1 MPTVPGPAAASDAWA
16 GQDARAA
23 IDDYLD
29 ALRRR
34 GHAPATRRLRAV
46 LLAEFL
52 DHALDAARAATITA
66 GELLDPD
73 RASAWL
79 EAAAAG
85 ETRRRNTLRGPDAPA
100 SEESQRARA
109 QSYNSLAAHHGA
121 PHRLEVAP
129 QGTGEHLTPGEAS
142 RLLHTLSVKRPTGAN
157 AATSI
162 RTAAVAALVAG
173 TGRTVP
179 ELHRLRTEDVDL
191 ERRLVHLDTGPEP
204 LDARAAEILSRWL
217 DARGRITDR
226 LEGSDPGH
234 LWIPTKPGRPRDG
247 AQALKP
253 GISRAAVRTLHA
265 AHRNLVLQLLGRPVR
280 PGALLPKD

>member
-1 MPTVPGPAAASDAWA
+1 MPTAPETSADSRAWA
-16 GQDARAA
+16 GRDARAA
-23 IDDYLD
+23 VDEYLD

-34 GHAPATRRLRAV
+34 GYAPATTRLRAG

-52 DHALDAARAATITA
+52 DHALDTA
-66 GELLDPD
+66 GAAALSAGQLLDPD

-85 ETRRRNTLRGPDAPA
+85 QTRRRNTLRGPDARA

-109 QSYNSLAAHHGA
+109 QSYNSLAAHLGA
-121 PHRLEVAP
+121 PHRLDVAP
-129 QGTGEHLTPGEAS
+129 QGVGEHLTPAEAN
-142 RLLHTLSVKRPTGAN
+142 RLLHTLAVKRPTGAN

-179 ELHRLRTEDVDL
+179 ELHRLRTDDIDL
-191 ERRLVHLDTGPEP
+191 QRRLVHLDTGPEP
-204 LDARAAEILSRWL
+204 LDARAAEILGRWL
-217 DARGRITDR
+217 DVRGHITDR

-247 AQALKP
+247 AQAVKP
-253 GISRAAVRTLHA
+253 GIARAAVRTLHA
-265 AHRNLVLQLLGRPVR
+265 AHRNLVLRLLGRPVR

>member
-1 MPTVPGPAAASDAWA
+1 MPTAPEPAADHHAWA
-16 GQDARAA
+16 TQDARAA
-23 IDDYLD
+23 VDDFLD
-29 ALRRR
+29 ALRRA
-34 GHAPATRRLRAV
+34 GYAPATRRLRAT
-46 LLAEFL
+46 LLGEFL
-52 DHALDAARAATITA
+52 DHALDGAGAVSLTA
-66 GELLDPD
+66 GQLLDPE

-85 ETRRRNTLRGPDAPA
+85 ETRRRNTLRGPDARA

-109 QSYNSLAAHHGA
+109 QSYNSLAAHLGA
-121 PHRLEVAP
+121 PHRLEAAP
-129 QGTGEHLTPGEAS
+129 QGIGEHLTPTEAD
-142 RLLHTLSVKRPTGAN
+142 RLLHTLAVKRPSGAN

-179 ELHRLRTEDVDL
+179 ELHRLRTDDIDL
-191 ERRLVHLDTGPEP
+191 QRRLVHLDTGPEP
-204 LDARAAEILSRWL
+204 LDARATEILGRWL
-217 DARGRITDR
+217 DVRGHITDR

-247 AQALKP
+247 ARALKP
-253 GISRAAVRTLHA
+253 GITRAAVRTLHA

>member
-1 MPTVPGPAAASDAWA
+1 MPTASEPATEPDAWA

-23 IDDYLD
+23 VDAYLD
-29 ALRRR
+29 ALRR
-34 GHAPATRRLRAV
+34 GGYAPATRRLRAG
-46 LLAEFL
+46 LLGEFL
-52 DHALDAARAATITA
+52 DHALDAAGTAALSA
-66 GELLDPD
+66 GQLLDPE

-85 ETRRRNTLRGPDAPA
+85 ETRRRNTLRGPDARA
-100 SEESQRARA
+100 AQESQRARA
-109 QSYNSLAAHHGA
+109 QSYNSLAAHLGA
-121 PHRLEVAP
+121 PHRLDVPP
-129 QGTGEHLTPGEAS
+129 QGIGEHLTADEAN
-142 RLLHTLSVKRPTGAN
+142 RLLHTLAVERPTGAN

-179 ELHRLRTEDVDL
+179 ELHRLRTEDLDL

-204 LDARAAEILSRWL
+204 LDARATQILRRWL
-217 DARGRITDR
+217 DVRGHITDR

-253 GISRAAVRTLHA
+253 GINRAAVRTLHA

-280 PGALLPKD
+280 PGALLPQD